1 MLFQKHNTMNFFIVF
16 AFISTLNVTSGARI
30 IGTMSSFGELDIP
43 TIVGESVEIADKL
56 YNAVIGEETWAK
68 LILKVE

>member
-1 MLFQKHNTMNFFIVF
+1 
-16 AFISTLNVTSGARI
+16 
-30 IGTMSSFGELDIP
+30 MSSFGELDIP

-56 YNAVIGEETWAK
+56 YNAVIGEDTWAK